1 MAFAVAAVTLTLT
14 LAGLAVTASTMT
26 DHGLQQMRTQGP
38 RIKRTGGILLIAIG
52 TWFAYLA
59 AANPTYLLP

>member
-1 MAFAVAAVTLTLT
+1 VAFAVAAVTLTLT